1 MISAEQRYEKK
12 QVNVLGKT
20 MSYVEEG
27 SGDPIVF
34 LHGNP
39 TSSYLW
45 RNVIPHV
52 VSAGY
57 RAIAPDLIGMGDS
70 GKPTIGYTFGDHA
83 AYLDAFIASAE
94 LTDLSLVVH
103 DWGSGLGMRYARLNP
118 DNVRALAFMEAIM
131 YLMQERQIK
140 NKRFG
145 SLYSRLPS
153 LETLDTI
160 NHYSLM
166 YGFPFLTIGMVTGAI
181 YAQTVLGS
189 YWQWDPK
196 EVWSLITWLFYA
208 ALLHARVAMGWR
220 GRRAAIMSI
229 IAFLILIFSFIGA
242 SLWLSDY
249 HSFKNLEGGTG
260 V

>member
-1 MISAEQRYEKK
+1 MFA
-12 QVNVLGKT
+12 V
-20 MSYVEEG
+20 
-27 SGDPIVF
+27 
-34 LHGNP
+34 
-39 TSSYLW
+39 
-45 RNVIPHV
+45 
-52 VSAGY
+52 
-57 RAIAPDLIGMGDS
+57 
-70 GKPTIGYTFGDHA
+70 
-83 AYLDAFIASAE
+83 
-94 LTDLSLVVH
+94 
-103 DWGSGLGMRYARLNP
+103 
-118 DNVRALAFMEAIM
+118 AFMSAIM
-131 YLMQERQIK
+131 YLIQERQIK

-166 YGFPFLTIGMVTGAI
+166 YGFLFLTIGMVTGAI

-196 EVWSLITWLFYA
+196 EVWSLITWLVYA
-208 ALLHARVAMGWR
+208 ALLHARVTIGWR

-229 IAFLILIFSFIGA
+229 IAFLILIFTFIGA

-249 HSFKNLEGGTG
+249 HSFKSLGGATG